1 MEILKLDFRYG
12 RLPTDCTWGCLGVFT
27 LQPSMTSYFL
37 GRGGAENLGE
47 DASTADGGDVAV
59 SSFRRCNEDGGTR
72 GDRGVYLQ
80 AAENGGSV
88 HIYLTHSVTI
98 PEYEEEDGITD
109 TGKIV
114 G

>member
-47 DASTADGGDVAV
+47 DASTAYGGDLGVP
-59 SSFRRCNEDGGTR
+59 SS
-72 GDRGVYLQ
+72 
-80 AAENGGSV
+80 GGS
-88 HIYLTHSVTI
+88 
-98 PEYEEEDGITD
+98 EEG
-109 TGKIV
+109 G
-114 G
+114 